1 MKRLMLLML
10 CLGLPVLAQMPR
22 GFYPWWDSPVAKD
35 LNLTDDQNR
44 QIREIV
50 KEYRTK
56 MIDQRASV
64 EKAEVELQDI
74 FNEDNFD
81 QRRGNEAIERLIAAR
96 GDITRS
102 FSQMSLRLRAI
113 LTPDQYHE
121 LMRRRP
127 NMQPGNLMR
136 ELQKRNQNGPRQNGQ
151 GGGRQPMPPR
161 APQQ

>member
-1 MKRLMLLML
+1 MKRLMLLI
-10 CLGLPVLAQMPR
+10 CLGLPLLAQMPR

-50 KEYRTK
+50 REYRTK
-56 MIDQRASV
+56 LIDQRASV

-74 FNEDNFD
+74 FGEDNFD

-96 GDITRS
+96 GDMTRS
-102 FSQMSLRLRAI
+102 LSQMSLRLRGI

-121 LMRRRP
+121 LIRRRP
-127 NMQPGNLMR
+127 GIQPGNLMR
-136 ELQKRNQNGPRQNGQ
+136 ELQKRNLNNQRQNGN
-151 GGGRQPMPPR
+151 GGGRQPRP
-161 APQQ
+161 PQQPQQ